1 MMRTCAIVHSHH
13 LLSLRALRAH
23 CLSERESERPRGLSR
38 QQLSTSDGIDK
49 IPYHCGGRGTRSGL
63 LSASVINSRSYHLDQ
78 HSDEADRGENAACAM
93 DASVKRSFS
102 EANVPSATNS
112 STNFSYTCST
122 LLIVC
127 ISELLTVRIRG
138 CSKLQS
144 RNRLMPGDSGLFA
157 EVFDWAFR

>member
-1 MMRTCAIVHSHH
+1 MGSTRFLIIAAAVVLALGCYAP
-13 LLSLRALRAH
+13 LSLTQGH
-23 CLSERESERPRGLSR
+23 TT
-38 QQLSTSDGIDK
+38 STK
-49 IPYHCGGRGTRSGL
+49 
-63 LSASVINSRSYHLDQ
+63 Q
-78 HSDEADRGENAACAM
+78 SDEADRGENAACAM

-112 STNFSYTCST
+112 STNFSYTCSM

-127 ISELLTVRIRG
+127 ISELLIVRIRG